1 MRKFGKI
8 FALTSL
14 SLIALAA
21 CGDTNKPSASTYRV
35 TFYSESNVHAT
46 VDVKA
51 GRRIT
56 EKIEDPIPSDPTMRF
71 NGWYKEESAK
81 NLWFFDIDIVTEDR
95 SLYAG
100 WKIVTG
106 TPSEIGE
113 LDEGFS
119 SGLTWTQ
126 SGLSSD
132 ADVSVKLYSFVSSST
147 DGEGNIT
154 DIYET
159 EGTVVPGSFTATDET
174 VRWVPDIIPQGGKY
188 KVGVSV
194 NASSEV
200 FQEGIYFKGDGSQSN
215 PYLVV
220 SSKDFASLSEADGTV
235 GENKFYSQIA
245 DISYESDYGSGMN
258 AKFAG
263 TYDGKN
269 HTIEINGNC
278 GLLHEISEKGTVKN
292 LTVSGNVT
300 TAKWPGIGAL
310 VNFNSGRIEN
320 VTSRAMV
327 ESSVVEIVAR
337 PDQKELGGAGGIVG
351 INRKGGTIVRSTFSG
366 SASDNGVIKATNGGG
381 GIAGTNYG
389 TISECVNKGCLG
401 AYNAKE
407 TGNSL
412 SNYSYNGGIAG
423 YNYGR
428 IEKSGTKSVGK
439 LLAQRA
445 KSSDTAKEQNNIA
458 IGGVVGYNDATGTI
472 EECYY
477 EGIRCHGDQAV
488 GGIAGINAGTI
499 ASSYASGKYY
509 SSTKIRSYIG
519 GRIEIG
525 GIAGRCETTS
535 SIRNCYNTANVFAY
549 GEQAYGIAKSADSSV
564 YIKRNHDGNTANSA
578 ESSLAPVSDMLLA
591 PAGTGNLVIENNAID
606 PSSEN
611 AESNYLLDKTY
622 LSVLG
627 DKFAFSEEENTVRLA
642 FELEQSIEIYT
653 IRFYAEGNLYL
664 SKTVENDSESVL
676 RIPNYVRS
684 GKELVGWSLEEN
696 GEILFEKNQEWT
708 YETLTSIMNGQKT
721 LDVYAVMRDAE
732 TTESN
737 LVIGY
742 LSALKI
748 DSELAENLKA
758 GFEVYC
764 ENEGVH
770 IDSILLREY
779 SAKAVKDYTAAILSD
794 GDVDIVLGAGSA
806 IQTNADSALKDHVQ
820 ELVAMNISTNPN
832 RYAVSLSLGGNSEN
846 AASFLQFIQT
856 PEAAGIL
863 NPEVRTDALVIGIFA
878 KYCPEE
884 YIDGLRSAFETYLAD
899 QGYQVQVTFISL
911 TSTSVGAVVDEIQT
925 SEQPIDVVLG
935 GGNNIGTTKGTNSK
949 ETLDI
954 SSTTSVTI
962 MQSDGKRSERNA
974 ALINN
979 CANSLNGV
987 TFIEFLATEA
997 AQAVLNPGTNE

>member
-8 FALTSL
+8 LTLTSL

-21 CGDTNKPSASTYRV
+21 CGDNGKTSASTYRV
-35 TFYSESNVHAT
+35 TFYSESKIHAT

-56 EKIEDPIPSDPTMRF
+56 EKIEDPTPSDPTMRF
-71 NGWYKEESAK
+71 NGWYKEESMT
-81 NLWFFDIDIVTEDR
+81 NPWVFETDIVTEDR

-100 WKIVTG
+100 WRIVTG
-106 TPSEIGE
+106 SPSEIKE
-113 LDEGFS
+113 LEEGFS

-126 SGLSSD
+126 SGLSAD
-132 ADVSVKLYSFVSSST
+132 ADVSVTLYAFVSSAT
-147 DGEGNIT
+147 DEEGNLT
-154 DIYET
+154 DTYET
-159 EGTVVPGSFTATDET
+159 EGTVVPGSFTATEET
-174 VRWVPDIIPQGGKY
+174 VRWVPDTVPQGGKY

-220 SSKDFASLSEADGTV
+220 SSKDFASLSEANGTV
-235 GENKFYSQIA
+235 GEGKLYNQIA
-245 DISYESDYGSGMN
+245 DIAYESDYGSGMN
-258 AKFAG
+258 SKFAG

-269 HTIEINGNC
+269 HTIEVNGNC

-310 VNFNSGRIEN
+310 ANFNSGKIEN

-327 ESSVVEIVAR
+327 ESSVVEIVAQ
-337 PDQKELGGAGGIVG
+337 PEQKELGGAGGIVG

-445 KSSDTAKEQNNIA
+445 KSADTAKDQNNIA
-458 IGGVVGYNDATGTI
+458 IGGVAGYNDAAGTI

-519 GRIEIG
+519 GRLEIG
-525 GIAGRCETTS
+525 GIAGRCEATS
-535 SIRNCYNTANVFAY
+535 SIENCYNTANVFAY
-549 GEQAYGIAKSADSSV
+549 GEQAYGIAKNADSSV
-564 YIKRNHDGNTANSA
+564 YIRMNHDSNTANSA
-578 ESSLAPVSDMLLA
+578 ESSLTPVSNTLLA
-591 PAGTGNLVIENNAID
+591 PAGNGNVAIENVAID
-606 PSSEN
+606 PASEN
-611 AESNYLLDKTY
+611 AESNYLLAETY

-627 DKFAFSEEENTVRLA
+627 DKFAFSEAEKTVRLG
-642 FELEQSIEIYT
+642 FELEQSSEVYT
-653 IRFYAEGNLYL
+653 IHFYAAGSLYL

-676 RIPNYVRS
+676 RIPNYVQT

-708 YETLTSIMNGQKT
+708 YETLTSIMNGQKS
-721 LDVYAVMRDAE
+721 LNVYAVMRDAE

-742 LSALKI
+742 LTALKI
-748 DSELAENLKA
+748 DLELAENLKT
-758 GFEVYC
+758 GFETYC
-764 ENEGVH
+764 ETEGLH

-779 SAKAVKDYTAAILSD
+779 SAKAVKDYTAAILND

-806 IQTNADSALKDHVQ
+806 IQTSSDSALKDHVQ
-820 ELVAMNISTNPN
+820 QSVAMNIATNPN
-832 RYAVSLSLGGNSEN
+832 RYAVSLTLGGNTEN
-846 AASFLQFIQT
+846 AAAFLTFIQT
-856 PEAAGIL
+856 PEAAQIL
-863 NPEVRTDALVIGIFA
+863 NPEVRTDALVVGIFA
-878 KYCPEE
+878 RYCPTE
-884 YIDGLRSAFETYLAD
+884 YIDGLKSAFETYLTEK
-899 QGYQVQVTFISL
+899 GLNIQVTFITLS
-911 TSTSVGAVVDEIQT
+911 STSVGDVVDEIQT
-925 SEQPIDVVLG
+925 SETPIDVVLG
-935 GGNNIGTTKGTNSK
+935 GGGNIGSTKGTNSK
-949 ETLDI
+949 TALDI
-954 SSTTSVTI
+954 ASTTSVTI
-962 MQSDGKRSERNA
+962 NGSNRNA
-974 ALINN
+974 ALINQ
-979 CANSLNGV
+979 CANSLNAV
-987 TFIEFLATEA
+987 TFIEFLSTDA
-997 AQAVLNPGTNE
+997 AQAVLNPSAAA